1 MRDCDDGCRQ
11 RLQPGNKEQGYVLRK
26 LLRRIYKMGGTL
38 DHPFF
43 RKRSNARRGR
53 VQYLRLRHRYA
64 EMSPDWWFDTHGI
77 DLSDIRE
84 TMDE

>member
-43 RKRSNARRGR
+43 RKRST
-53 VQYLRLRHRYA
+53 
-64 EMSPDWWFDTHGI
+64 PDAGAYNICACVTAM
-77 DLSDIRE
+77 LK
-84 TMDE
+84 